1 MNLLAALLGVIP
13 LAFILAALYVAY
25 TVLTGVAGQM
35 P

>member
-1 MNLLAALLGVIP
+1 MNPLAALLGIIP

-25 TVLTGVAGQM
+25 VVLSGVAGQM